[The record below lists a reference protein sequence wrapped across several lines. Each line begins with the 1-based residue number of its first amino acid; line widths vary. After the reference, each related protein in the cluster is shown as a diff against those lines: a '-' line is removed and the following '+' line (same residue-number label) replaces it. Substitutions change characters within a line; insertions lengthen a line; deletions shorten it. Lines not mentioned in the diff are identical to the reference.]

1 MAECALCQF
10 LPSALPRMAAE
21 EALGDLEGIGN
32 VVLGKFLIPCETCGN
47 SVCTK
52 HRFQCVL
59 CGGIFCGRDVP
70 TNDHPW
76 APCTAAG
83 DLRIDVA
90 QEGTYDDGSALD
102 EYADTGACGSEWRGT
117 DMPPHTPTQ
126 HGRKRMRKGGFGAGS
141 MPEGT
146 DYSTIEDPVGLELDP
161 GTEDDLQSLPAEHEP
176 LIPPPPGWV
185 PNRPPSRVPKHI
197 RRPKGAARRRL
208 PIQRRQ
214 TPDSQT
220 PFMRTATHFQGQ
232 PICKGYNDGRCRV
245 AEHLC
250 HKKFVH
256 CCDFLIHTGTG
267 RDTKRRPCGSK
278 DHTRMYHKNEAQA
291 D

>member
-10 LPSALPRMAAE
+10 LPSSLPRMAAE
-21 EALGDLEGIGN
+21 EALEDLEGIGI
-32 VVLGKFLIPCETCGN
+32 VVLGKFPIGCETCGKF
-47 SVCTK
+47 VCTK
-52 HRFQCVL
+52 HRFQCAL
-59 CGGIFCGRDVP
+59 CDGIFCGRHVP

-76 APCTAAG
+76 APCTAVG
-83 DLRIDVA
+83 DLRSNVV
-90 QEGTYDDGSALD
+90 QEDTYDDGSASD
-102 EYADTGACGSEWRGT
+102 EYAVTGACGSEWRGAA
-117 DMPPHTPTQ
+117 MPPHTSTQ
-126 HGRKRMRKGGFGAGS
+126 HCRKRMREGSFEAGS
-141 MPEGT
+141 IPEGA
-146 DYSTIEDPVGLELDP
+146 DYSPMEDPVGLELDP
-161 GTEDDLQSLPAEHEP
+161 GTEDDFQSLPAEHEP
-176 LIPPPPGWV
+176 FIPPPPGWV
-185 PNRPPSRVPKHI
+185 PNRPPSRLPKHI
-197 RRPKGAARRRL
+197 RRPNGAARRQL
-208 PIQRRQ
+208 PGK
-214 TPDSQT
+214 SAA
-220 PFMRTATHFQGQ
+220 FMRTATHFQGQ

>member
-1 MAECALCQF
+1 
-10 LPSALPRMAAE
+10 MAAE
-21 EALGDLEGIGN
+21 EALEDLEGIGN

-59 CGGIFCGRDVP
+59 CGGIFCGRHVP

-83 DLRIDVA
+83 ELRIDVA
-90 QEGTYDDGSALD
+90 QEDTYDDGSALD
-102 EYADTGACGSEWRGT
+102 EYTDTGACGSERRGT
-117 DMPPHTPTQ
+117 DRPPHTPTQ
-126 HGRKRMRKGGFGAGS
+126 RGRKRTRKGGFEAGS

-146 DYSTIEDPVGLELDP
+146 DYSPIEDPVGLELDP
-161 GTEDDLQSLPAEHEP
+161 GTEDDFQSLPAEHEP
-176 LIPPPPGWV
+176 FIPPPPGWV
-185 PNRPPSRVPKHI
+185 PNRPPKHI
-197 RRPKGAARRRL
+197 RRLEGASRRRL

-214 TPDSQT
+214 APDSQT
-220 PFMRTATHFQGQ
+220 PFMRTATHFRGQ